1 MFHPNRFGPI
11 FTPDVIRQLS
21 LVGKPSRDLEFRLV
35 LAAGGLNSQ
44 TSRGQALRAYK
55 AAWEVY
61 LFAAF
66 ACGLFED
73 PHGADLR
80 SRLTGVDD
88 DNFRSA
94 MSECLAAWYLA
105 GKRKLPVE
113 ARPEGR
119 PGHPLE
125 FVLKLSDGDI
135 NVEVK
140 APFRPITS
148 DFWWGD
154 DAEALQSVLR
164 SANKQFAA
172 GQRNLLVVVP
182 QLRFDVFGA
191 FRVPIERAF
200 IGETVIQIPIDTQ
213 TGGPAGPTTFPFK
226 PSGDF
231 TRTWRSGPPGSP
243 QHTPRHTR
251 VGAALFLGEYVD
263 RREVKHH
270 ALIVHNPNAAVPLP
284 NNLWDGI
291 PEFSSPQGQW
301 RWSDQPDSDRRDS
314 DVPSLSD
321 LDSAHHSRI

>member
-1 MFHPNRFGPI
+1 MNAISARAGTFRAGHPPPPSVLAAARPSLRHDWPPPKSFAMSFNVPSEPIWAI

-21 LVGKPSRDLEFRLV
+21 LVGNPSRDLEFRLQV
-35 LAAGGLNSQ
+35 LAAGGLNSH
-44 TSRGQALRAYK
+44 TPRGQALRACK

-66 ACGLFED
+66 ACGLFEN
-73 PHGADLR
+73 PHGPDLR

-105 GKRKLPVE
+105 GKRKLHVE

-154 DAEALQSVLR
+154 DAAKRFARRQQAIRGRTAQSACR
-164 SANKQFAA
+164 RPSA
-172 GQRNLLVVVP
+172 
-182 QLRFDVFGA
+182 
-191 FRVPIERAF
+191 
-200 IGETVIQIPIDTQ
+200 
-213 TGGPAGPTTFPFK
+213 
-226 PSGDF
+226 
-231 TRTWRSGPPGSP
+231 
-243 QHTPRHTR
+243 
-251 VGAALFLGEYVD
+251 
-263 RREVKHH
+263 
-270 ALIVHNPNAAVPLP
+270 
-284 NNLWDGI
+284 
-291 PEFSSPQGQW
+291 
-301 RWSDQPDSDRRDS
+301 
-314 DVPSLSD
+314 SL
-321 LDSAHHSRI
+321 